1 MPAPTRICSVCACSS
16 GSIASSPTQ
25 TNSRPGSFIQTLDHV
40 VERVLHPRLQRNQPF
55 LRRLLAQGLAGG
67 AVDLAHEGRNRH
79 REGVADDARQP
90 LVVLIFQRW
99 LAGLDQRGAGA
110 SELAALGMIGSRGL
124 SDHGTPFSAKICSS
138 ASMKAGFSLSS
149 CWSGDGKCAPA
160 SLPKRSV
167 PETWVPF
174 HRNPPESGTDSRSEW
189 RSRMMPDRDIP
200 CTRRR

>member
-1 MPAPTRICSVCACSS
+1 MQTQITWSSAFFTHAFSGTSPSCVACW
-16 GSIASSPTQ
+16 
-25 TNSRPGSFIQTLDHV
+25 RK
-40 VERVLHPRLQRNQPF
+40 R
-55 LRRLLAQGLAGG
+55 LAGRP
-67 AVDLAHEGRNRH
+67 VDLAHEGRDRN

-90 LVVLIFQRW
+90 FVVLVLERR

-138 ASMKAGFSLSS
+138 ASMNAGFSLSS

-174 HRNPPESGTDSRSEW
+174 HRNPPESRNGTRRSEW